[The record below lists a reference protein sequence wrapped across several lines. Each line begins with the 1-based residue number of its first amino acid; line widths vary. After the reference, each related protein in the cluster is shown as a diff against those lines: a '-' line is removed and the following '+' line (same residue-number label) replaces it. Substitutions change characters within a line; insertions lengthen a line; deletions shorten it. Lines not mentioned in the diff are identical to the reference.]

1 MDYNSILRILERYP
15 IAYVEKKFSTC
26 SIHHHLNEICIDYKV
41 IKINHVEM

>member
-1 MDYNSILRILERYP
+1 MVYKCAEKFIHSSESNH
-15 IAYVEKKFSTC
+15 VEKKFSTC